1 MREQWEKF
9 WPKGMPKS
17 IDYPVVPVG
26 EIIRGSANRFG
37 NHPAII
43 YKDKEYSYE
52 YLYKCAL
59 KFANSLRQHG
69 FGKGDVIT
77 IHMPNCPQ
85 YVIAYYGILLS
96 GATFSPANPL
106 LPPKD
111 LAYQLNDC
119 GAKAIVT
126 WDLAAPVVQAI
137 YDKTNLQL
145 AIITGDKEV
154 IDEEFIDTSKFTNHW
169 ISFLEFMSK
178 GEEKELH
185 VDIDPKTDLAHL
197 AYTGGTTG
205 PSKGVMLSHYHVV
218 TNTIQA
224 NSWGNAHLPK
234 ATEEGLIIEPVDEA
248 LTGGFEEY
256 LSKTGGDKL
265 VNLTPWFHAMGT
277 IGYLNN
283 PFLSGATLILHQR
296 FDPTKYLEDAEKYKV
311 TNIGG
316 APPIFVALVRHPDF
330 MKRDLS
336 SVRKINSGAAP
347 LPVELIH
354 ALQKRFPNAIINE
367 AYGLTEVTMI
377 ALANPSFKSGVRK
390 AGTVGIPVFDTEV
403 KVCPLDGS
411 DEALPPGVE
420 GEVCIKGPQ
429 VMLGYY
435 NKPEETA
442 AVLKDGWLRTGDIG
456 VMDEDGYVRIVDRKK
471 DMLIYKGYNVYPR
484 ELEELLFT
492 HPAVANAAVI
502 GKPDPE
508 AGEIPKAF
516 VTLKEDA
523 IVTAEE
529 LMNFVNEQVVP
540 YKKIRELEFID
551 EIPVSAAGKVLKRVL
566 REREIAQTQQ

>member
-1 MREQWEKF
+1 
-9 WPKGMPKS
+9 MPTS

-26 EIIRGSANRFG
+26 EIIRGCANRFE
-37 NHPAII
+37 NHTAII
-43 YKDKEYSYE
+43 YQDKHYSYRE
-52 YLYKCAL
+52 FYTDSLRFANAL
-59 KFANSLRQHG
+59 KNNG
-69 FGKGDVIT
+69 FGKGDVIA

-85 YVIAYYGILLS
+85 YVVAYYGILLS

-111 LAYQLNDC
+111 LAHQLNDC
-119 GAKAIVT
+119 GAKAVIT
-126 WDLAAPVVQAI
+126 WDLAAPVIQAV
-137 YDKTNLQL
+137 YTNTELKL
-145 AIITGDKEV
+145 AILTGDKEV
-154 IDEEFIDTSKFTNHW
+154 LEDEIIDTSNYTNNW
-169 ISFLEFMSK
+169 VSFREFVEK
-178 GEEKELH
+178 GEATELNIA
-185 VDIDPKTDLAHL
+185 IDPKKDLAHL

-205 PSKGVMLSHYHVV
+205 PSKGVMLPHYNVV
-218 TNTIQA
+218 TNTIQF
-224 NSWGNAHLPK
+224 NCWGNAHLPK
-234 ATEEGLIIEPVDEA
+234 LTEDGLIIEPVDEE
-248 LTGGFEEY
+248 LTGGVEEF
-256 LSKTGGDKL
+256 LSETGKDSL

-277 IGYLNN
+277 VGYLNN
-283 PFLSGATLILHQR
+283 PFLGGATLVLHQR
-296 FDPTKYLEDAEKYKV
+296 FDPGLYLQDAEKYKV
-311 TNIGG
+311 TTIGG
-316 APPIFVALVRHPDF
+316 APPIYVALIRHPDF

-336 SVRKINSGAAP
+336 SVKKISSGAAP
-347 LPVELIH
+347 LPVELINI
-354 ALQKRFPNAIINE
+354 LTKRFPNALINE
-367 AYGLTEVTMI
+367 AYGLTEVTMG

-403 KVCPLDGS
+403 RISPLDGS

-420 GEVCIKGPQ
+420 GEICLKGPQ

-435 NKPEETA
+435 NKPEETE

-456 VMDEDGYVRIVDRKK
+456 MMDEDGYVSIVDRKK

-492 HPAVANAAVI
+492 HSAVANAAII

-508 AGEIPKAF
+508 AGEIPKAY

-523 IVTAEE
+523 SATEEE
-529 LMNFVNEQVVP
+529 LLNFVNNKVTP

-566 REREIAQTQQ
+566 RDREVKQGQS